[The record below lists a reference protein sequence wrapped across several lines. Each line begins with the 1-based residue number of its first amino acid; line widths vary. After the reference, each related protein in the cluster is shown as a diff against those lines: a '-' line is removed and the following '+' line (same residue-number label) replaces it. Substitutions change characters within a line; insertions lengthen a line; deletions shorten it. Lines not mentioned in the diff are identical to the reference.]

1 MMITIGNELSHFDL
15 MSYYANRNQCAL
27 LYFDLSTYL
36 ALDTTKKA
44 TVTAYYEGFV
54 DEYALDIMK
63 QGVYNTLRFD
73 NDDIACVS
81 AAAWFPKLAQCPD
94 SDHFIN
100 AYVVDAYGDIV
111 WQNVPDPS

>member
-27 LYFDLSTYL
+27 LYFDLSTYK
-36 ALDTTKKA
+36 ALSASKKA

-54 DEYALDIMK
+54 DEYALDIIK
-63 QGVYNTLRFD
+63 QGVYTTIRFEAED
-73 NDDIACVS
+73 
-81 AAAWFPKLAQCPD
+81 AATVNAGAWFPKLAQCPD

-100 AYVVDAYGDIV
+100 SYVVDAYGDIV
-111 WQNVPDPS
+111 WQNIPDPS